1 MNPPAQKTKIR
12 SAVTYSLVA
21 LLGAAMVVVLSRW
34 FASSETGMAFLA
46 QYPGSTKTNSD
57 IPIGIPVWLN
67 VQHFLNAF
75 FIVLIIRT
83 GWMVRTVQRPE
94 AYWTSNPVTAFGRKK
109 EPRKISLHLWLH
121 MALDFLWVINGAV
134 YVLLLFLSGHWRRL
148 VPTSWDIF
156 PNALSAAVQYA
167 SLNWPDENGWVSYN
181 SLQQLAYFTI
191 VFIAAPLAAMTGLR
205 MSHLWTSRPDSRLS
219 RAFPLAAARAV
230 HFPTM
235 VFFVLFVVGHVSL
248 VMSTGAR
255 QNLNHIFASSP
266 SDGWLGVGILIGL
279 IVVTAAAWFFS
290 KPVFMQPI
298 ASLFGKVTR
307 Q

>member
-1 MNPPAQKTKIR
+1 MNSAASTTKLR
-12 SAVTYSLVA
+12 SAIVYSAIALV
-21 LLGAAMVVVLSRW
+21 GAAIAIVLARW
-34 FASSETGMAFLA
+34 FVSSEAGASFLA
-46 QYPGSTKTNSD
+46 KYPGAVKSNSET
-57 IPIGIPVWLN
+57 PTGIPVWLN

-75 FIVLIIRT
+75 FIVLIVRT

-94 AYWTSNPVTAFGRKK
+94 AYWTSNPATLFGKK
-109 EPRKISLHLWLH
+109 REPRKISLHLWLH
-121 MALDFLWVINGAV
+121 MALDLLWVINGAV
-134 YVLLLFLSGHWRRL
+134 YVVLLFFSGHWQRL

-167 SLNWPDENGWVSYN
+167 SLNWPHENGWISYN
-181 SLQQLAYFTI
+181 SLQQLAYFAI
-191 VFIAAPLAAMTGLR
+191 VFIAAPLAAITGLR
-205 MSHLWTSRPDSRLS
+205 MSHLWTSRPNSKLS

-248 VMSTGAR
+248 VMLTGAR

-266 SDGWLGVGILIGL
+266 GDGWLGIVLLAGL
-279 IVVTAAAWFFS
+279 IVITAAAWFFS
-290 KPVFMQPI
+290 KPVFLQPI